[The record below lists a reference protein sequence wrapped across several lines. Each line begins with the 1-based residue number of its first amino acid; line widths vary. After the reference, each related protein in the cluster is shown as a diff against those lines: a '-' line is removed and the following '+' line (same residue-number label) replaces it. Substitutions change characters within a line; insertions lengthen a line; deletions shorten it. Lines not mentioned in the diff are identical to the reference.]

1 MLEAAS
7 SRRVSAS
14 GRDRPCP
21 APFPRQKSAPHLQQN
36 TSVGGRQQFVP
47 QLVHFLRRQLCST
60 DAILPRGVG
69 LVALSILLL
78 VRRPASGDCVD
89 ESDPRQ
95 GSDDGDCEP
104 LVIGVARSGFGRRTV
119 LFCIFQRCGRPF
131 SGRSE
136 HSRIN
141 LREFRRGAFAPPWK
155 NLLCK
160 YNSRLCVSVKT
171 LGRAR
176 KAAKRG
182 DRYEIAV
189 VDEGS

>member
-1 MLEAAS
+1 MLGGVPRNSASRPFLLEAAS

-21 APFPRQKSAPHLQQN
+21 APFPRQTVAPRLQQN

-60 DAILPRGVG
+60 QAILPRGVG
-69 LVALSILLL
+69 HAVPAVAAGVALSILLL
-78 VRRPASGDCVD
+78 VRRPASGECVD

-119 LFCIFQRCGRPF
+119 LCRIFQRCGRPF

-136 HSRIN
+136 HSQIN

-155 NLLCK
+155 NL
-160 YNSRLCVSVKT
+160 Y
-171 LGRAR
+171 
-176 KAAKRG
+176 
-182 DRYEIAV
+182 
-189 VDEGS
+189 

>member
-1 MLEAAS
+1 MLEGVPRNSASRPFLLEAAS

-21 APFPRQKSAPHLQQN
+21 APFPRQKSAPRLQQN

-60 DAILPRGVG
+60 QAILPRGVG
-69 LVALSILLL
+69 HAVPAVAAGVALSILLL
-78 VRRPASGDCVD
+78 VRRPASGECVD

-104 LVIGVARSGFGRRTV
+104 LVIGVARSGFGRRTF
-119 LFCIFQRCGRPF
+119 LFRIFQRCGRPF

-155 NLLCK
+155 NLF
-160 YNSRLCVSVKT
+160 Y
-171 LGRAR
+171 
-176 KAAKRG
+176 
-182 DRYEIAV
+182 
-189 VDEGS
+189 